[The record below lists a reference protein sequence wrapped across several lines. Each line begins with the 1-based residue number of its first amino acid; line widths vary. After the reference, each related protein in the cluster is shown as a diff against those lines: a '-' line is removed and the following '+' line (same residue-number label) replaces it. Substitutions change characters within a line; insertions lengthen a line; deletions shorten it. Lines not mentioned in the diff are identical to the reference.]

1 MNLRFLQTLVAVSE
15 HPTFISAAN
24 ELGLSHSAV
33 SQQIKALEDELQLQ
47 IVDRITR
54 PPTLTDDGL
63 SLVELARKMLK
74 IAEEI
79 RSIAEDDSLAGSV
92 TIGVVPSALVGL
104 IPPALAELRQRH
116 PRLQVRIRSGL
127 SNDLAQAVRTR
138 DIDLAVVTQPR
149 LAPLGLVMQPIC
161 QEPLDIIIPPSVS
174 VRTEVEALDHPFI
187 WFNRRTWAGQ
197 QIEEHLAA
205 RRLFVRPVMEID
217 SIEAIESLVA
227 HGLGVSIIPRRFG
240 LAHAGV
246 GVKRLPF
253 GQPQLARGLVMISHE
268 SGARRRVAD
277 SLLGHL
283 KAITDQA

>member
-54 PPTLTDDGL
+54 PPSLTDDGF

-74 IAEEI
+74 IADEI
-79 RSIAEDDSLAGSV
+79 RLIAEDDSLAGSV

-149 LAPLGLVMQPIC
+149 LEPLGLVMQPIC

-174 VRTEVEALDHPFI
+174 VQTEVEALDHPFI
-187 WFNRRTWAGQ
+187 WFNRRHSPAKSYMPHDPIT
-197 QIEEHLAA
+197 L
-205 RRLFVRPVMEID
+205 RTL
-217 SIEAIESLVA
+217 STYS
-227 HGLGVSIIPRRFG
+227 PRM
-240 LAHAGV
+240 A
-246 GVKRLPF
+246 RLPVTGLTPRF
-253 GQPQLARGLVMISHE
+253 ARVRAPRSWARTTGAIRG
-268 SGARRRVAD
+268 SGTGD
-277 SLLGHL
+277 
-283 KAITDQA
+283 TN